1 MKSATEPI
9 QLRATPATAPHQDSP
24 YKPMT
29 ADETH
34 SSPRPLGV
42 LVVAGARPNFI
53 KIAPLMEELRAR
65 ASFQCRLVHT
75 GQHYDRA
82 MSENFFRDLGI
93 PEPDINLGVGSGSH
107 GEQTGKVLI
116 QMEALLEE
124 QRPDVL
130 VVVGDVNST
139 LAASLAAVKLQIPI
153 AHVEAGLRS
162 GDRSMP
168 EEINRILTD
177 AISTWLF
184 TTEPDADENLRHEG
198 IAPERVHRVG
208 NVMIDTL
215 LRNLERAR
223 KLDTLEDLGLK
234 PGGYALLT
242 LHRPSNVEDS
252 EKLQALFAA
261 LEEIHRELPII
272 FPVHPRTAAAIE
284 AHLGGIQPALRNTEP
299 LNYLDFLRLM
309 ADAKL
314 VLTDSGGIQEETT
327 ALGVNCLT
335 LRDNTERPITVT
347 EGTNT
352 IVGSHPEVI
361 LSETRK
367 ILGGESKTGRI
378 PELWDGGAAR
388 RIVDIIERD
397 LRSRS

>member
-1 MKSATEPI
+1 
-9 QLRATPATAPHQDSP
+9 
-24 YKPMT
+24 MT

-34 SSPRPLGV
+34 ASPRSLSA

-53 KIAPLMEELRAR
+53 KIAPLMEELRGR
-65 ASFQCRLVHT
+65 VSFHSRLVHT

-107 GEQTGKVLI
+107 GEQTGRVLI

-162 GDRSMP
+162 GDRTMP

-184 TTEPDADENLRHEG
+184 TTEADADKNLLREG
-198 IAPERVHRVG
+198 VAPERIHRVG

-215 LRNLERAR
+215 LRNLARAR
-223 KLDTLEDLGLK
+223 KLNTLEDLGLE

-242 LHRPSNVEDS
+242 LHRPSNVENS

-261 LEEIHRELPII
+261 LEEIHRELPIV

-284 AHLGGIQPALRNTEP
+284 AHLGGSQPTLRNTEP
-299 LNYLDFLRLM
+299 LDYLDFLRLM

-352 IVGSHPEVI
+352 IVGSHPDVI

-367 ILGGESKTGRI
+367 ILGGESKTGRT
-378 PELWDGGAAR
+378 PELWDGAAAR

-397 LRSRS
+397 LRSAL